1 MILQPIELRTHI
13 YAFLKEIS
21 RAVKLTMNGMEDIFL
36 ILVRAECV
44 RCPWAAG
51 INVVATL
58 HGIIFLL
65 SFFLS
70 PLLFYQKRGRYGFAI
85 LHGLL
90 SN

>member
-13 YAFLKEIS
+13 YAFLKIS

-36 ILVRAECV
+36 LLVRAECV

-58 HGIIFLL
+58 NGIIFLL
-65 SFFLS
+65 SLS
-70 PLLFYQKRGRYGFAI
+70 LRSLLFYQKEG
-85 LHGLL
+85 
-90 SN
+90 S